1 MLGLIT
7 YSLILLALF
16 VGTWR
21 RPAVAIGAVLCLYGL
36 KQWGQSSTALLS
48 EYRQFTNYAVFCI
61 CLIGV
66 VRAARQRS
74 CLFCTLPPTALLV
87 LALYAYAFLTVTWAP
102 DPWTSLDQWIA
113 SAPYLITIT
122 LLAPLLFT
130 ELDDARTAS
139 IAAALSGAAL
149 CALVLVFGHWGNR
162 GLVLF
167 GHGVED
173 DLNIYRYQTNPLALS
188 TMAGT
193 VFLICALSLG
203 RPNRWPMRLFAM
215 ACIPVAL
222 AVILKS
228 GSRGQLIASG
238 IALFAALPIAFRIKD
253 GKSLATLALIAVVV
267 LGLGL
272 WGSSFVDVDA
282 SRWSDA
288 RTSQDVAGRFAMA
301 RALLGVSTSEFFT
314 ALFGLGNSSA
324 FQVLGIYPHIT
335 GLEVLAEE
343 GIFGAAI
350 YLIILL
356 LTFRSVKRIIKLPLR
371 DSERQGVAIL
381 AGLFIFELILSWK
394 QGSLLFSV
402 YVFAYAIALARLEE
416 SQREPSSRL
425 HPTTISVRP
434 PRFENLMR

>member
-1 MLGLIT
+1 
-7 YSLILLALF
+7 
-16 VGTWR
+16 
-21 RPAVAIGAVLCLYGL
+21 VAIGAVLCLYGL
-36 KQWGQSSTALLS
+36 KQWGQSTTGLLS
-48 EYRQFTNYAVFCI
+48 EYREFTNYAVFFI

-66 VRAARQRS
+66 ARAARLRS
-74 CLFCTLPPTALLV
+74 CLFCTVPPAALLV
-87 LALYAYAFLTVTWAP
+87 LTLYAYAFLTITWAP
-102 DPWTSLDQWIA
+102 DPWASLDQWLA

-122 LLAPLLFT
+122 LLAPLLLT
-130 ELDDARTAS
+130 RLDDARTAF
-139 IAAALSGAAL
+139 IATALSGAAL
-149 CALVLVFGHWGNR
+149 CALVLAFGHWGNR

-203 RPNRWPMRLFAM
+203 KPNRWPMRLFAM

-253 GKSLATLALIAVVV
+253 GKSLATLALIAIVV
-267 LGLGL
+267 LGLGW
-272 WGSSFVDVDA
+272 WGASLVDVDA

-350 YLIILL
+350 YFSILL
-356 LTFRSVKRIIKLPLR
+356 LTLRSVKRIIQLPLR

-381 AGLFIFELILSWK
+381 AGLFLFELILSWK

-402 YVFAYAIALARLEE
+402 YVFAYSIALARLEE
-416 SQREPSSRL
+416 SQRETSPAR
-425 HPTTISVRP
+425 HQVAIGVRP
-434 PRFENLMR
+434 PRFQNLMR